1 MITRSRERNNPNISF
16 LKFDCLI
23 RITLYVIGP
32 NQGAIKMVGSTTI
45 GSKYFAYCQ

>member
-1 MITRSRERNNPNISF
+1 MITRSRERNNPNVSF

-32 NQGAIKMVGSTTI
+32 NQAAIKMGGSTTM
-45 GSKYFAYCQ
+45 GSKYFAYSQ